1 MELEKLLSNLEE
13 CKMTTSNLYRRI
25 IAKLEGFNERLEA
38 RLRKNRALQEQMRE
52 EGDFK
57 KSMGYML
64 QIFGFKGGN

>member
-1 MELEKLLSNLEE
+1 
-13 CKMTTSNLYRRI
+13 MTTSNLYRRI

-38 RLRKNRALQEQMRE
+38 RLKKNRALQEQMRE
-52 EGDFK
+52 EEDFK

>member
-1 MELEKLLSNLEE
+1 
-13 CKMTTSNLYRRI
+13 MTTSNLYQRI

-38 RLRKNRALQEQMRE
+38 RLKKNRALQEQMRE